1 MPFSVIEGTF
11 HVSGYSPDGDS
22 VRFQA
27 RDRADWSKLSG
38 PPVALNA
45 RGHAQL
51 RFEAIDT
58 LETHYL
64 RFHQPLG
71 LATEALEF
79 LLADLGITEVEW
91 NDARTEVTSAADG
104 TNGYILSRATEQ
116 NRRPVAF
123 VFAGEPPE
131 EDSEE
136 VFLDADTLRGSL
148 NYRSLERGFAYPTY
162 YKGLFPDLREA
173 MTGAVAR
180 AREEGLGV
188 WAEDRTTAGFDVEGL
203 ESLTEE
209 HVILP
214 KLFRRLAEYLQAGGS
229 VSGFDEFL
237 EARAEGVIVIPDV
250 HATHFDTVVEV
261 EGETVR
267 MTERPEDLIFEG

>member
-1 MPFSVIEGTF
+1 MPFSIIEGTF
-11 HVSGYSPDGDS
+11 HAVGYSPDGDS
-22 VRFQA
+22 VRFRA
-27 RDRADWSKLSG
+27 RDEEDWRRLSG

-64 RFHQPLG
+64 GSHQPLG

-79 LLADLGITEVEW
+79 LLADLGVTGVEW
-91 NDARTEVTSAADG
+91 NEERTEVTAASDG
-104 TNGYILSRATEQ
+104 TPGYVLSRATET

-123 VFAGEPPE
+123 VYAGEPPAE
-131 EDSEE
+131 NGDETY
-136 VFLDADTLRGSL
+136 LDVDLLRGSV
-148 NYRSLERGFAYPTY
+148 NYRSLERGLAYPTY
-162 YKGLFPDLREA
+162 YKGLFPDLRDA
-173 MTGAVAR
+173 MTAAVAR

-188 WAEDRTTAGFDVEGL
+188 WARDRTTDGFAVTGL
-203 ESLTEE
+203 ESIVEE

-214 KLFRRLAEYLQAGGS
+214 KLFRRLAEYLQGGGRVAG
-229 VSGFDEFL
+229 FEEYL
-237 EARAEGVIVIPDV
+237 EGRAEEITIIPGV

-261 EGETVR
+261 DGDTVR

>member
-11 HVSGYSPDGDS
+11 HVTGYSPDGDS

-27 RDRADWSKLSG
+27 RDEADWRRLSG
-38 PPVALNA
+38 PPVSLNA
-45 RGHAQL
+45 RRHAQV

-64 RFHQPLG
+64 GSHQPLS

-79 LLADLGITEVEW
+79 LLADLGITGVEW
-91 NDARTEVTSAADG
+91 NEARTEVTAAADG
-104 TNGYILSRATEQ
+104 TPGYIVSRATEQ

-123 VFAGEPPE
+123 VYAGEPPG
-131 EDSEE
+131 EDEL
-136 VFLDADTLRGSL
+136 FLDADGLRGSV

-173 MTGAVAR
+173 MTAAVVR
-180 AREEGLGV
+180 ARDEGLGV
-188 WAEDRTTAGFDVEGL
+188 WAVDRTTAGFAVEGL
-203 ESLTEE
+203 ESVAEE
-209 HVILP
+209 HVVLP
-214 KLFRRLAEYLQAGGS
+214 KLFRRLAEYLQGGGS
-229 VSGFDEFL
+229 VTGFDEFL
-237 EARAEGVIVIPDV
+237 EARAEEIIVIPGV

-267 MTERPEDLIFEG
+267 MTERPENLIFEG

>member
-11 HVSGYSPDGDS
+11 HVVGYSPDGDS
-22 VRFQA
+22 VRFRA
-27 RDRADWSKLSG
+27 RDEASWRNLSG
-38 PPVALNA
+38 PPVSLNA

-64 RFHQPLG
+64 NSHQPLG
-71 LATEALEF
+71 LATEALQF
-79 LLADLGITEVEW
+79 LLDGVGITDVGW
-91 NDARTEVTSAADG
+91 NEARTEVTSATDG
-104 TNGYILSRATEQ
+104 TRGYVLSRATER

-123 VFAGEPPE
+123 VYAGEPPE
-131 EDSEE
+131 PDGAGI
-136 VFLDADTLRGSL
+136 FLDVDMLRGSL

-162 YKGLFPDLREA
+162 YKGLFPNLRET

-180 AREEGLGV
+180 TREEGLGV
-188 WAEDRTTAGFDVEGL
+188 WAEDRTNSGFRVEGL
-203 ESLTEE
+203 KSLSEE

-214 KLFRRLAEYLQAGGS
+214 KLFHRLAEYLQAGGS
-229 VSGFDEFL
+229 VAGFDEFL
-237 EARAEGVIVIPDV
+237 EGRAEEIVVIPSV

>member
-1 MPFSVIEGTF
+1 MPFSIIEGNF
-11 HVSGYSPDGDS
+11 HVVGYSPDGDS
-22 VRFQA
+22 VRFEA
-27 RDRADWSKLSG
+27 RDSEDWRRLSG
-38 PPVALNA
+38 PPAALNA

-64 RFHQPLG
+64 GSHQPLG

-79 LLADLGITEVEW
+79 LLADLGITGVEW
-91 NDARTEVTSAADG
+91 NEGRTEVKAASDG
-104 TNGYILSRATEQ
+104 TPGYILSRATEQ

-123 VFAGEPPE
+123 VYAGESPG
-131 EDSEE
+131 EDGDE
-136 VFLDADTLRGSL
+136 VFLSVEMLRGSV
-148 NYRSLERGFAYPTY
+148 NYRSLERGLAYPTY
-162 YKGLFPDLREA
+162 YKGLFPDLREE
-173 MTGAVAR
+173 MTAAVAR

-188 WAEDRTTAGFDVEGL
+188 WAEDRTTAGFDVTGL
-203 ESLTEE
+203 ESLEEE

-214 KLFRRLAEYLQAGGS
+214 KLFRRLVEYLQGGGQ
-229 VSGFDEFL
+229 VAGFDEFL
-237 EARAEGVIVIPDV
+237 EGRAEEIIIIPGV

>member
-1 MPFSVIEGTF
+1 MPFSIVEGSF
-11 HVSGYSPDGDS
+11 HVVGYSPDGDS
-22 VRFQA
+22 VRFEA
-27 RDRADWSKLSG
+27 RDREDWRRLSG

-45 RGHAQL
+45 RGHVQL

-64 RFHQPLG
+64 GSHQPLG
-71 LATEALEF
+71 LATQALEF
-79 LLADLGITEVEW
+79 LLAELGITGFEW
-91 NDARTEVTSAADG
+91 NEGRTEVTAASDG
-104 TNGYILSRATEQ
+104 VPGYVLSRATEQ

-123 VFAGEPPE
+123 VYAGEPPGE
-131 EDSEE
+131 AGDE
-136 VFLDADTLRGSL
+136 VFLDAEMLRGSV
-148 NYRSLERGFAYPTY
+148 NYRSLERGLAYPTY
-162 YKGLFPDLREA
+162 YKGLFPDLREE
-173 MTGAVAR
+173 MTAAVAR

-188 WAEDRTTAGFDVEGL
+188 WAEDRTTAGFAVTGL
-203 ESLTEE
+203 ESLEDE

-214 KLFRRLAEYLQAGGS
+214 KLFRRLVEYLQGGGL
-229 VSGFDEFL
+229 VTGFDEFL
-237 EARAEGVIVIPDV
+237 EGRAEEIIIIPGV

>member
-1 MPFSVIEGTF
+1 MPFSVIQGTF

-22 VRFQA
+22 VRFRA
-27 RDRADWSKLSG
+27 RDQADWSKLSG

-45 RGHAQL
+45 RDHAQL

-58 LETHYL
+58 LETHHL
-64 RFHQPLG
+64 RFHQPLR

-116 NRRPVAF
+116 NRRPVSF

-131 EDSEE
+131 GHGGE

-162 YKGLFPDLREA
+162 YKGLFPDLHEA
-173 MTGAVAR
+173 MTRAVAR

-188 WAEDRTTAGFDVEGL
+188 WGGDRTTAGFDVEGL
-203 ESLTEE
+203 ESLTDE
-209 HVILP
+209 HVILS
-214 KLFRRLAEYLQAGGS
+214 KLFRRLAEYLQAGGF
-229 VSGFDEFL
+229 VSGFEEFL
-237 EARAEGVIVIPDV
+237 EARAEAVILIPDV
-250 HATHFDTVVEV
+250 HVTHFDTAVDV